1 MSPHSGKTSF
11 PLTTQK
17 KVNCIPKEAYWF
29 SRGGNTQKMP
39 SIKHFHMQN
48 KAVHLNN
55 DISSKRKKSLLE
67 FYLKTNFLSLGKT
80 YDAIC
85 WRMVGWPIAES
96 ADSLTISWWCDVLL
110 YRHSLERYVT
120 HVRTGWR
127 IPIQWLSHPGK
138 HLKPTLCYAPARC
151 SLLLLL
157 QLFIAIHGKGVDW
170 MPSSLGFEEFPRR
183 ETMYRSQRD
192 LIVTGWIHQCS
203 ERGAFFRAAHSHHKP
218 VNAFC
223 QIFPRRIASPDFQRV
238 GWSSVEQN
246 RWMYGDWSFQ
256 PTS

>member
-1 MSPHSGKTSF
+1 M
-11 PLTTQK
+11 
-17 KVNCIPKEAYWF
+17 NCIPKEAYWF
-29 SRGGNTQKMP
+29 SRGGNTQKIP
-39 SIKHFHMQN
+39 SIKHFHMQY

-110 YRHSLERYVT
+110 NRHSLERYVT

-151 SLLLLL
+151 SLLLL
-157 QLFIAIHGKGVDW
+157 QLFIAIYTARELIECPPHWDLKSFLDEKPWTDPNGILL
-170 MPSSLGFEEFPRR
+170 SLAGSISAEAHIL
-183 ETMYRSQRD
+183 S
-192 LIVTGWIHQCS
+192 CS
-203 ERGAFFRAAHSHHKP
+203 AL
-218 VNAFC
+218 
-223 QIFPRRIASPDFQRV
+223 
-238 GWSSVEQN
+238 
-246 RWMYGDWSFQ
+246 
-256 PTS
+256 TS